1 MSAENFLVSSS
12 TFGWAMRMTKVLS
25 VKPLLC
31 FLDQFRSNL
40 QRRGIHQLK
49 QFDVAKIAGRKWR
62 EMTPAQKSVF
72 IEIAR
77 INCSRNRTRT
87 RPRLPVG
94 GVRRCRIKRA
104 SKDSKSERNSL
115 ILSHFI

>member
-1 MSAENFLVSSS
+1 
-12 TFGWAMRMTKVLS
+12 MRMTKPLS
-25 VKPLLC
+25 VKPYFV

-72 IEIAR
+72 IKIAQ

-94 GVRRCRIKRA
+94 GVRRCCIKRA
-104 SKDSKSERNSL
+104 SKSERNSL
-115 ILSHFI
+115 YRL